1 MKFLNTYFHCSNDEY
16 TPEVDNHGQIW
27 WFVESLVEKKLRY
40 CKESRRRRWFYRTR
54 FVGHGPDK
62 DCWLTS
68 DKLDCTDLVRVMHGL
83 EPLAPTRG
91 SNISV
96 ASKNNDIAVVPDM
109 KWPKFFRRSGGVFM
123 RILDNVLEGFV
134 ANNRYTWSGELST

>member
-1 MKFLNTYFHCSNDEY
+1 
-16 TPEVDNHGQIW
+16 
-27 WFVESLVEKKLRY
+27 
-40 CKESRRRRWFYRTR
+40 
-54 FVGHGPDK
+54 
-62 DCWLTS
+62 
-68 DKLDCTDLVRVMHGL
+68 MHGL